1 MLEAAVEYG
10 YLDRNPATGRRRRLK
25 ADAPKRRFL
34 EAEQVRALLDGA
46 GKHRTL
52 LATAIMAGGLR
63 VSEVAGLRWRDV
75 ALAGGRLRV
84 AASKT
89 EAGVREIDLSPHL
102 REELTGHKAGSP
114 FSRPGDLVFPTEKG
128 TKRDRSAIRRR
139 ILRPA
144 IERAN
149 RMLEEQGLAPIPE
162 GVTFH
167 SLRHTYA
174 SLMAEA
180 GVDAAYTKS
189 QIGHVEPGSR
199 WASTPTSETGARPR
213 TPA

>member
-1 MLEAAVEYG
+1 
-10 YLDRNPATGRRRRLK
+10 
-25 ADAPKRRFL
+25 
-34 EAEQVRALLDGA
+34 VRALLDGA

-63 VSEVAGLRWRDV
+63 VSEVAGLRSRDV
-75 ALAGGRLRV
+75 DLAGGRLRV

-89 EAGVREIDLSPHL
+89 EAGVREIDLSPPARGAHRPQGRLALLAARRL
-102 REELTGHKAGSP
+102 RLPDREGHEARPQRDSQEDSATGDRAGESDARRGGP
-114 FSRPGDLVFPTEKG
+114 
-128 TKRDRSAIRRR
+128 SAD
-139 ILRPA
+139 PK
-144 IERAN
+144 
-149 RMLEEQGLAPIPE
+149 

-189 QIGHVEPGSR
+189 QIGHVDARFTMGVY
-199 WASTPTSETGARPR
+199 TTSETGTRPR